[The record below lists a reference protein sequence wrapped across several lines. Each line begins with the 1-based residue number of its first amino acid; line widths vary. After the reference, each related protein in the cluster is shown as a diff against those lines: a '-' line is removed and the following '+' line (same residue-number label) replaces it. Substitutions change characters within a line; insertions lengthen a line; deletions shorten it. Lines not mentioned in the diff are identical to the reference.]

1 MRRCW
6 KAVDFDFDPHA
17 ESKFWTTWRGTFSR
31 ERGLGGAKCDVPV
44 RLRDGRLLAIKCKVS
59 IGPKSGW
66 ERMNHETGGK
76 AETWRRHFG
85 SQVITAVVADSVFD
99 LGCLVQAEDRQGVT
113 IFWEHDLAPLER
125 FLADAE

>member
-1 MRRCW
+1 M
-6 KAVDFDFDPHA
+6 
-17 ESKFWTTWRGTFSR
+17 
-31 ERGLGGAKCDVPV
+31 
-44 RLRDGRLLAIKCKVS
+44 S

-66 ERMNHETGGK
+66 KRMNHETGGK

-85 SQVITAVVADSVFD
+85 AQVITAVVADGVFD
-99 LGCLVQAEDRQGVT
+99 LGCLVQAEDSQGVT